1 MKLHLPLTLRQS
13 LLSVLSVLSLAPAWG
28 ATLSSEV
35 DLQVYADF
43 GQNRGRYSTSNVNAL
58 LQELN
63 KNGVTISYNNGAA
76 DYTLEHGMIS
86 FESRQESNGA
96 AAAVCYNYI
105 ATVSHN
111 GVQAPHFSYLELG
124 ESHSIKYQGIEYR

>member
-1 MKLHLPLTLRQS
+1 MKLHLPLSLRRS
-13 LLSVLSVLSLAPAWG
+13 LLCLFAAIVSAPAWG

-35 DLQVYADF
+35 DLRVYADF

-58 LQELN
+58 LQDLN

-96 AAAVCYNYI
+96 AAAVCYN
-105 ATVSHN
+105 
-111 GVQAPHFSYLELG
+111 
-124 ESHSIKYQGIEYR
+124 